1 VYRAVRSAGGRRE
14 EPDKVLKV
22 REYPWGDKPE
32 PTPKHA
38 NYNGNEGATTPVG
51 RYPDGATPEG
61 LYDMA
66 GNVWEW
72 MENWYD
78 EHPEYKSVRG
88 GSWNFKPVISALP
101 GTRLQPPGPQDQL
114 HQRFSSCLPQSKNEN
129 LILWFLA
136 I

>member
-1 VYRAVRSAGGRRE
+1 
-14 EPDKVLKV
+14 VLKV
-22 REYPWGDKPE
+22 KEYPWGDTPE

-38 NYNGNEGATTPVG
+38 NFNGNEGSTTPVG

-78 EHPEYKSVRG
+78 SDKKWKAIRG
-88 GSWNFKPVISALP
+88 GAWGYLTEVLRCSSRTCYYPGYRNYGVIGFRVLRPSPV
-101 GTRLQPPGPQDQL
+101 
-114 HQRFSSCLPQSKNEN
+114 
-129 LILWFLA
+129 FLK